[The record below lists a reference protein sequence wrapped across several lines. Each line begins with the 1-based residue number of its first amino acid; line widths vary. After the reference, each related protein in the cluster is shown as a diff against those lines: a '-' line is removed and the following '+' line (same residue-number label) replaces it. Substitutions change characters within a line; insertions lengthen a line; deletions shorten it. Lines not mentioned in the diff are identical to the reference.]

1 MSISNSNR
9 PSLGGAL
16 RLSVLALALGSCFGG
31 AALAQSNASG
41 AIFGRTEAAPGT
53 TVHIENPATG
63 FSRDVGVDAD
73 GRYRAGSLPVGVY
86 KVSVLRNGQTVDSRD
101 TVQVNVGTGTEV
113 SFGAGA
119 AAGGPAKNLEGV
131 SVVASAVPAIDVSS
145 VDTRTVLNAEQLR
158 RLPLPQTVNAAVLLA
173 PGAVNADARYGNAVS
188 LGGSSAAENQY
199 YVNGFPVTNPLT
211 GLGATTLPFN
221 SIEQEQVFTGG
232 YGAEYGRSTGGVVN
246 IVTKRGTNEWKGGLQ
261 VLYTPAGLRE
271 TERPTYRPGD
281 GAQVTGRDKHSA
293 KLWETTYAAYL
304 GGALIKDK
312 LFFFGAAEAIKSENN
327 TYTLSK
333 NTTRSYNTN
342 KTNRWLAKVDWNITD
357 NHIIELTGLS
367 DTASTYADQFV
378 YDGVHDIQ
386 YGHKGWRSQKNQGT
400 AGSSPGGQVY
410 VGRYTGYIT
419 DNLTVDALYGK
430 ERTDHVDLTSG
441 SSCTYF
447 QDNRDSVPPSQ
458 RLQGCNI
465 SSGIAAPG
473 AYDETNG
480 WHLNVEYRLGD
491 HDLRA
496 GVDHYN
502 VTSLNGSDTSGGV
515 GWFYYDNPPSGVIE
529 SRGNLVV
536 PPGHTGIVER
546 YVFRAIGQAKVK
558 QEAQYLE
565 DHWQITDRW
574 LAYLGLRNEQFENL
588 NADNDVFA
596 KQRHQLA
603 PRLGLSWDVMGDSS
617 LKIYA
622 NAGRY
627 HLAIPNNVAV
637 RGASGSLYETQWG
650 TYDGAVNTN
659 GTPPNW
665 QPIEG
670 TVYANGADGT
680 PPDPRSISAR
690 NLKAY
695 YQDEYILGFD
705 KQFADHWTFGAKVRY
720 RKLRSIIDDWC
731 DDRPFIKWAADHG
744 VNYADPS
751 PTCYIINPGASNRFL
766 IDLDG
771 DGKLEDIKLSK
782 NDIGL
787 PEAKRKYYALD
798 AYLEHRF
805 DGKWYGRVDYTFS
818 RSYGNSEGLLKSDIG
833 QLDPS
838 VTQDW
843 DHKELMIGSNGPEA
857 NDRTHQ
863 IRAYG
868 YYQIDPEW
876 LVSANVLIQSG
887 RPKNCIGVYPGDIP
901 SEINYGASYFYCKGQ
916 PTPRGS
922 QGRLPWTYRLDL
934 GVQYAPAFA
943 KNNLTFTATVVNVFD
958 KQTVQ
963 SINESGETGSGAPN
977 LSYRQPLS
985 YQTPRY
991 VQFGARYDF
1000 SL

>member
-1 MSISNSNR
+1 MSSKSSR
-9 PSLGGAL
+9 WLAHPWRMSAL
-16 RLSVLALALGSCFGG
+16 AVALGSCLAGN
-31 AALAQSNASG
+31 ALAQSNASG
-41 AIFGRTEAAPGT
+41 AIFGRVDAAQGT
-53 TVHIENPATG
+53 VVHIENPQTG
-63 FSRDVGVDAD
+63 VSRDVSVADD
-73 GRYRAGSLPVGVY
+73 GRYRAPSLPVGVY
-86 KVSVLRNGQTVDSRD
+86 KVTVMRDGQVVDTRD
-101 TVQVNVGTGTEV
+101 TVQVNIGTSTEV
-113 SFGAGA
+113 SFSA
-119 AAGGPAKNLEGV
+119 AAASSAKSLEGV
-131 SVVASAVPAIDVSS
+131 NVVASAIPSIDVSS
-145 VDTRTVLNAEQLR
+145 VDTRTVLNSDQLQ
-158 RLPLPQTVNAAVLLA
+158 RLPLPQSVNAAVLLA

-211 GLGATTLPFN
+211 GLGATQLPFN
-221 SIEQEQVFTGG
+221 AIDQEQVFTGG
-232 YGAEYGRSTGGVVN
+232 YGAEYGRSTGGVVAL
-246 IVTKRGTNEWKGGLQ
+246 VTKRGTNQWQGGAQ

-271 TERPTYRPGD
+271 TEQATYRPGD
-281 GAQVTGRDKHSA
+281 GAQITGRDKHSA
-293 KLWETTYAAYL
+293 KLWETTYSAYI
-304 GGALIKDK
+304 GGPLIKDK
-312 LFFFGAAEAIKSENN
+312 LFFFGSAEQIKSENN
-327 TYTLSK
+327 TYTLGT
-333 NTTRSYNTN
+333 NVTRSYNTN
-342 KTNRWLAKVDWNITD
+342 ETHRWLGKIDWNITD
-357 NHIIELTGLS
+357 SHILEFTGMS
-367 DTASTYADQFV
+367 DTASTYADQYV

-386 YGHKGWRSQKNQGT
+386 YNKKGWRSQKNQGT

-410 VGRYTGYIT
+410 IAQYTGYVG
-419 DNLTVDALYGK
+419 DLTIDALYGK
-430 ERTDHVDLTSG
+430 EHTDHVDITSG
-441 SSCTYF
+441 SDCIYF
-447 QDNRDSVPPSQ
+447 QDNRDSVAPSQ

-480 WHLNVEYRLGD
+480 WHLNLSYRLGN

-496 GVDHYN
+496 GVDHYR
-502 VTSLNGSDTSGGV
+502 VESLNGSDTSGGV
-515 GWFYYDNPPSGVIE
+515 GWFYFDNPPSGVIE
-529 SRGNLVV
+529 SRGNLPV
-536 PPGHTGIVER
+536 PAGHTGIVER
-546 YVFRAIGQAKVK
+546 YVFRAIGQAKVE

-565 DHWQITDRW
+565 DNWQISDRW
-574 LAYLGLRNEQFENL
+574 LARIGLRNEQFSNL
-588 NADNDVFA
+588 NADDEVFA

-603 PRLGLSWDVMGDSS
+603 PRLGVSWDVLGDSS
-617 LKIYA
+617 LKVYA

-650 TYDGAVNTN
+650 TFDGAPNTN

-665 QPIEG
+665 TPIEN

-695 YQDEYILGFD
+695 YQDEFILGFD
-705 KQFADHWTFGAKVRY
+705 KQLSTSWTLGAKVRY

-731 DDRPFIKWAADHG
+731 DDRPFVKWAADHG
-744 VNYADPS
+744 VDYADPS
-751 PTCYIINPGASNRFL
+751 PTCYIINPGASNRFAV
-766 IDLDG
+766 DLDG
-771 DGKLEDIKLSK
+771 DGKLEDIRLSA

-805 DGKWYGRVDYTFS
+805 DNKWYGRLDYTFS

-868 YYQIDPEW
+868 YYQITDEW
-876 LVSANVLIQSG
+876 LASANILIQSG

-901 SEINYGASYFYCKGQ
+901 SEINYGNSYFYCKGQ
-916 PTPRGS
+916 LTARGS
-922 QGRLPWTYRLDL
+922 QGRLPWQYRLDL
-934 GVQYAPAFA
+934 GVQYRPAFA
-943 KNNLTFTATVVNVFD
+943 NHNLAFTMTVVNVFN
-958 KQTVQ
+958 KQTVL
-963 SINESGETGSGAPN
+963 SMNELGETGSGAPN
-977 LSYRQPLS
+977 LSYSQPLS

-991 VQFGARYDF
+991 FQFGVRYDF
-1000 SL
+1000 QM